1 MSSKEDLT
9 YEWLPNLSQYEAKIM
24 LGLTSQEAMGA
35 AMGFI
40 LPVSI
45 FPSIYGIIIATL
57 TTITVLLSIKKIDR
71 FGQKPFLVYLII
83 RSWERVK
90 QKEVE
95 IPLIMGG
102 NTSSIEIENWDGET
116 IMTLDDLGV

>member
-40 LPVSI
+40 VPVSI
-45 FPSIYGIIIATL
+45 VPSIYGVVVAIL
-57 TTITVLLSIKKIDR
+57 TTIIVLLSIKKIDR
-71 FGQKPFLVYLII
+71 FGQKPFLIYLII
-83 RSWERVK
+83 RLWERIR